1 MALSLGVEPIK
12 AVYRFRHGWMRSG
25 LVVLASILL
34 FCLTLFW
41 RGWKGFGFG
50 RGGRGVVL
58 LNNDGGAMGKAAE
71 GDWLNT
77 AEN

>member
-25 LVVLASILL
+25 LVVSASILL

-50 RGGRGVVL
+50 RGGRG
-58 LNNDGGAMGKAAE
+58 GAVK
-71 GDWLNT
+71 
-77 AEN
+77 